1 MTSKPD
7 RSKPDRPSEEIARRA
22 RRMKSRRDNPGPS
35 PLRGI
40 STFGMVGWSI
50 AVPTVGGAFLG
61 LWLDRVAPQGFNW
74 TLALILG
81 GVVIGGFIAAAW
93 INKEGGDE

>member
-1 MTSKPD
+1 MTRKPD
-7 RSKPDRPSEEIARRA
+7 KPAEDIARHA
-22 RRMKSRRDNPGPS
+22 ERMKSTRDNPGPS

-40 STFGMVGWSI
+40 GTFGMIGWSI

-61 LWLDRVAPQGFNW
+61 LWLDRVAPQGFSW

-81 GVVIGGFIAAAW
+81 GVVLGGFIAAAW
-93 INKEGGDE
+93 IIKEGEDR